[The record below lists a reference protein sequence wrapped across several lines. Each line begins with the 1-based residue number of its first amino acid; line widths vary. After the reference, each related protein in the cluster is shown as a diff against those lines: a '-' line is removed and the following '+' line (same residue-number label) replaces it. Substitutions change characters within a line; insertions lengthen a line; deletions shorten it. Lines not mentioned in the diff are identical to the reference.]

1 MKVADAY
8 IMDVISEEHIFG
20 RIHPTDKVV
29 RRTKIPEVW
38 KNIAHRDL
46 PKQSRMVTDYDVATD

>member
-8 IMDVISEEHIFG
+8 IIDVISEEHIFG
-20 RIHPTDKVV
+20 RVQPLEKVV

-38 KNIAHRDL
+38 ENIVRRDL
-46 PKQSRMVTDYDVATD
+46 PKQNKMVTDYDMATN